1 MTNRA
6 LSGLK
11 VVEYAHFIAGPYC
24 AKMMAGLGAEIIK
37 VEEPEGDPARQRG
50 PFLDDLPHPERSGL
64 FLYLNANKLGV
75 TLNLRCA
82 TGLEMFKR
90 LVAQA
95 DVLIEDCPPAL
106 AREFGIHYQA
116 LREVNPALVMTSIT
130 NFGQSGPYRDY
141 KSCNLVANHM
151 GGIGYLTPG
160 IMASLEEGSPLKGG
174 GHQADFMAAISAAIV
189 TMAAVYERRRTGE
202 GCHLDLSE
210 YEAVATIAGRDIAAY
225 SYEGTLAQRHMALAA
240 GAFGLIPCKDGYFQV
255 HCRRD
260 EEWRAFLE
268 FLGCPELAADERFL
282 TPGQRT
288 ENWGALKPLLAQHAM
303 HLSKDD
309 LYRRLQAR
317 RLACAPANTIAEAF
331 DSAHMATRGF
341 PVNIEHPAAGRLRY
355 PGGPYLLSLT
365 PWQVERPAPLLGQHN
380 EEVFCGRLGFPREEL
395 ARLRES
401 GAI

>member
-1 MTNRA
+1 MDRA

-24 AKMMAGLGAEIIK
+24 AKMMAGLGAEVIK

-82 TGLEMFKR
+82 TGLEMFQR

-95 DVLIEDCPPAL
+95 DVLIEDSPPAL
-106 AREFGIHYQA
+106 ARELGIHYQA
-116 LREVNPALVMTSIT
+116 FREVNPALVMTSIT
-130 NFGQSGPYRDY
+130 DFGQSGPYRDY

-160 IMASLEEGSPLKGG
+160 IMPSLEEGSPLKGG
-174 GHQADFMAAISAAIV
+174 GHQADFMAALSAAIV

-210 YEAVATIAGRDIAAY
+210 YEAVAAIAGRDIAAY
-225 SYEGTLAQRHMALAA
+225 SYEGTLPQRHKAMAT
-240 GAFGLIPCKDGYFQV
+240 GSFGLVPCRDGYFQV
-255 HCRRD
+255 HCRRN
-260 EEWRAFLE
+260 EEWRSFLE
-268 FLGCPELAADERFL
+268 VLGCPELVSDERFL
-282 TPGQRT
+282 TPELRT
-288 ENWGALKPLLAQHAM
+288 ENWSVLKPLLAQHAM
-303 HLSKDD
+303 HQSKEE

-317 RLACAPANTIAEAF
+317 RLACAPANTIADAF
-331 DSAHMATRGF
+331 DSPHLATRGF
-341 PVNIEHPAAGRLRY
+341 PVNIEHPAAGRVRY
-355 PGGPYLLSLT
+355 PGGPYLLSQT

-380 EEVFCGRLGFPREEL
+380 EEVFCERLGFSKEEL

-401 GAI
+401 SAI